1 MCAGGLTPRSQKV
14 LNTIATSWFYI
25 LTARLAARYSATV
38 INGWA
43 YLFATGFLGVTGLSL
58 VPPGPRWVLPQTA
71 LLPLAW
77 WVLVCSCV
85 GYATI
90 VWAQRHLAPS
100 VVSSFPCLQPFISFL
115 AGAAMGERGQPKDLG
130 AGGIILGLVLVVT
143 AKPPG
148 KGGDD

>member
-1 MCAGGLTPRSQKV
+1 M

-58 VPPGPRWVLPQTA
+58 VPPGPRWVLPRTA
-71 LLPLAW
+71 LLPLSW

-115 AGAAMGERGQPKDLG
+115 AGAAMGERVEPKDLG
-130 AGGIILGLVLVVT
+130 AVGIILGLVLVVT